1 MKWLC
6 LIAAIVLIMTCTI
19 MRSETFRDG
28 IAQKQDKQDQQFQA
42 ATDMLQNFPTAA
54 GKKK

>member
-1 MKWLC
+1 MKWIC

-19 MRSETFRDG
+19 MYSESHRDR

-42 ATDMLQNFPTAA
+42 ATDMLRDFPTAA